1 MGIAN
6 FLVHKAM
13 NDSVL
18 GVELV
23 GDTIEVLR
31 VPGLIASKYGMG
43 YMVSKLNHAGSA
55 RVYEQWRV
63 SQLRDDSPL
72 SAEGPELYRH
82 FLKRRLVSA
91 LVKYYEPSL
100 CVAVGA

>member
-1 MGIAN
+1 MGVAN
-6 FLVHKAM
+6 FLVHKAV

-43 YMVSKLNHAGSA
+43 DMVSKLNHAGST
-55 RVYEQWRV
+55 RVY
-63 SQLRDDSPL
+63 
-72 SAEGPELYRH
+72 
-82 FLKRRLVSA
+82 K
-91 LVKYYEPSL
+91 
-100 CVAVGA
+100 